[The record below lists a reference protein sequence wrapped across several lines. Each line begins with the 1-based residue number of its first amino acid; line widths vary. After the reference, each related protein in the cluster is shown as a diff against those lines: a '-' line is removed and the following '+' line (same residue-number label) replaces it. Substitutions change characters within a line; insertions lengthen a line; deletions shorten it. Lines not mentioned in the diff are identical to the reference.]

1 MKIDDSLIQ
10 WQSQRIELLPTP
22 WRMRVKRTHDERI
35 NRAHAVYFDDHGES
49 LRAANMW
56 LLKATERIRA
66 IRVPINFNDEQL
78 REMAS
83 NRAMKCAKLAEIVP
97 GIYYNDARQLR
108 QRMTTYVQRYGI
120 RAPGA
125 DIKDQPAIARMCD
138 EQWWRRQLRK
148 TQARAL
154 EGEAISL
161 GYVHKAQEI
170 YASSVTVERRS
181 QQRKRN
187 ASLLAETAAVN
198 LDTGEL
204 YTLAELAAKSVAN
217 PTIRR
222 GELMVRINGF
232 ERMAK
237 QLGHV
242 AEFVTLTAPSKF
254 HAKTTVDG
262 KVVDNP
268 KFEQFT
274 PRETN
279 AYLNAL
285 WQRIRAKL
293 HRSGVRP
300 YGFRIVEA
308 HHDGTPHWHLLLFLP
323 RNQVEQLRNT
333 VTEHGLREEANE
345 PGAKANRVKFIAIN
359 PAKGTAAG
367 YVAKYVA
374 KNIDQGGY
382 QVQGDIEGHDAITP
396 SHRIEAWASTW
407 GIRQFQQIGGPPV
420 GIWRELRRTV
430 RSDLMS
436 ETMVSAI
443 AAADAGDW
451 AGFLEAMGG
460 PTVKRRNLPI
470 RVAYTR
476 PGERWDFQNQVPY
489 PAERGKYGEEAA
501 PAVVGVRDTR
511 RDQLHQ
517 SRRYRWQVQPGKAPA
532 AGYDRAN
539 YTDAP
544 EAGAS
549 PWSPVNNCTVHKY
562 GIPVDNLSDGG
573 KPVDKYLIR
582 GINHEKRR
590 VEPPVRDL
598 FSDEPDF
605 ETPKSRELRFMFH
618 PISRSGWPPTPGVF
632 H

>member
-1 MKIDDSLIQ
+1 
-10 WQSQRIELLPTP
+10 
-22 WRMRVKRTHDERI
+22 
-35 NRAHAVYFDDHGES
+35 
-49 LRAANMW
+49 
-56 LLKATERIRA
+56 
-66 IRVPINFNDEQL
+66 
-78 REMAS
+78 
-83 NRAMKCAKLAEIVP
+83 
-97 GIYYNDARQLR
+97 
-108 QRMTTYVQRYGI
+108 
-120 RAPGA
+120 
-125 DIKDQPAIARMCD
+125 
-138 EQWWRRQLRK
+138 
-148 TQARAL
+148 
-154 EGEAISL
+154 
-161 GYVHKAQEI
+161 
-170 YASSVTVERRS
+170 
-181 QQRKRN
+181 
-187 ASLLAETAAVN
+187 
-198 LDTGEL
+198 
-204 YTLAELAAKSVAN
+204 
-217 PTIRR
+217 
-222 GELMVRINGF
+222 
-232 ERMAK
+232 
-237 QLGHV
+237 
-242 AEFVTLTAPSKF
+242 
-254 HAKTTVDG
+254 
-262 KVVDNP
+262 
-268 KFEQFT
+268 
-274 PRETN
+274 
-279 AYLNAL
+279 
-285 WQRIRAKL
+285 
-293 HRSGVRP
+293 
-300 YGFRIVEA
+300 
-308 HHDGTPHWHLLLFLP
+308 
-323 RNQVEQLRNT
+323 
-333 VTEHGLREEANE
+333 
-345 PGAKANRVKFIAIN
+345 
-359 PAKGTAAG
+359 
-367 YVAKYVA
+367 
-374 KNIDQGGY
+374 
-382 QVQGDIEGHDAITP
+382 
-396 SHRIEAWASTW
+396 
-407 GIRQFQQIGGPPV
+407 V

-489 PAERGKYGEEAA
+489 PAARGKYGEEAA
-501 PAVVGVRDTR
+501 PAVVGVKDTR

-549 PWSPVNNCTVHKY
+549 TWSPVNNCTVHKY